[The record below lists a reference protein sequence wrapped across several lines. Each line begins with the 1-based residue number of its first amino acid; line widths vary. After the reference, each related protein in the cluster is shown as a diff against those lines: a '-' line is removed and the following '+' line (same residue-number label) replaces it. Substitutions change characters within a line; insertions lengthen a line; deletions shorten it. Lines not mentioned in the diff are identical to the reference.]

1 GAAELAEA
9 LRRATDQGAKAVRE
23 RRVPDWTPV
32 REALERWEAECRAR
46 EEAAEGGA
54 PPPAGTGLV
63 RNNVA
68 LLLDALEDFSRGL
81 AS

>member
-1 GAAELAEA
+1 AALADA
-9 LRRATDQGAKAVRE
+9 LRRATDRGAKAVRE

-32 REALERWEAECRAR
+32 REALDRWDAESRAR
-46 EEAAEGGA
+46 EEEAAESGA
-54 PPPAGTGLV
+54 PPPAGAGLV

-81 AS
+81 TS